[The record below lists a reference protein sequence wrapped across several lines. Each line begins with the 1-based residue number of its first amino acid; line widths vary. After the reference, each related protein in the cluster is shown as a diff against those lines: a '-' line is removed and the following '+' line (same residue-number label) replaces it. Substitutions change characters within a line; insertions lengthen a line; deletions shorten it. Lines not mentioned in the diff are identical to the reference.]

1 MKSEDGKII
10 SSGPDLLKALS
21 AKSLPQT
28 SSISASSSSTVINKK
43 RKDPVLSRTDSDDD
57 DDEDAEDSMAYSKYV
72 QSRLSQEAEPTV
84 TLPFMANQ
92 SITLPVSLGEVDN
105 GTDKVYSIIM
115 QVRGVLAV
123 YLILFK
129 YLVIQSI
136 IIIIVIVIVINIT
149 HYYSYY
155 YNNNY
160 YYS

>member
-10 SSGPDLLKALS
+10 SSGSDLLKALS

-43 RKDPVLSRTDSDDD
+43 RKDPVLSRTDSD

-115 QVRGVLAV
+115 QVCGVLAV